1 MNVLIVGGAG
11 YIGSHTVRLLN
22 QAGYKV
28 VVLDNLSTGFEAAV
42 TDNEL
47 IVGDICDRI
56 LVESV
61 LREHKIDAV
70 MHFAALALVG
80 ESVVD
85 PAKYYQN
92 NIAATLELLEAMRAC
107 DVKRMV
113 FSSSCA
119 TYGVPDKIPIT
130 EQTEQAP
137 CNPYGFTKLVIERVL
152 DDYAA
157 AYGFG
162 FAALRYF
169 NAAGASPEGGI
180 GEDHDPESHLI
191 PIVLQVALGQRASV
205 SIYGDDWPT
214 PDGSCVRDYIHVDD
228 LANAHLRALE
238 RLEFGLGIKVN
249 LGTGNGYSVRQII
262 DACRQVTNHPIPTN
276 VGPRRPGDP
285 PALVADASQAYAQ
298 LAWEPRYKDPKA
310 IIETAWAWHQAN
322 PTGYPK

>member
-1 MNVLIVGGAG
+1 MNVLVVGGAG

-22 QAGYKV
+22 KV
-28 VVLDNLSTGFEAAV
+28 GHNVIVLDNLSTGFKAAV
-42 TDNEL
+42 PDNEL
-47 IVGDICDRI
+47 IVGDMQDRT
-56 LVESV
+56 LVEAA
-61 LREHKIDAV
+61 LADHKIDAV
-70 MHFAALALVG
+70 IHFAALALVG
-80 ESVVD
+80 ESVVA

-92 NIAATLELLEAMRAC
+92 NVTATLELLEAMRAC
-107 DVKRMV
+107 DVKRIV
-113 FSSSCA
+113 FSSTCA
-119 TYGVPDKIPIT
+119 VYGVPEKIPIT
-130 EQTEQAP
+130 EQTQQVP
-137 CNPYGFTKLVIERVL
+137 CNPYGTTKLVVERAL
-152 DDYAA
+152 SDYAE

-191 PIVLQVALGQRASV
+191 PIVLQVALGQRESI

-228 LANAHLRALE
+228 LGDAHLRALE
-238 RLEFGLGIKVN
+238 RLEFGRGIKVN

-262 DACRQVTNHPIPTN
+262 DACRQVTNHPIPAK

-285 PALVADASQAYAQ
+285 AALVADASQAFGQ
-298 LAWEPRYKDPKA
+298 LGWEPKYKDSKA